1 MLESVRNF
9 LSGKR
14 VIVIAVILA
23 IPFVFLGSTSFG
35 TTFSSYGTV
44 NGEPVTQIDINL
56 ATSQVSQ
63 RLQSI
68 YGEEFSLEDLD
79 EETSLGLIKNEIINQ
94 KTLLAQAKRMGLTT
108 SEKKAKQEIINLDN
122 FQGDQGFDQALFES
136 SVRMNG
142 FTPDEYI
149 RLVQESMSLD
159 TLLKAMGVSAFP
171 IEKEIIAMASMLE
184 TSRDINFI
192 KINKAELENTQKA
205 SLTEGQEFYDA
216 NPFLFLSQ
224 EQRDFSYIVLTFD
237 AFKEQVNVPDGY
249 IEEAYAD
256 YTDDIE
262 GQMQNRISHYM
273 IEKSNYDSS
282 ADARQAIDKVLKDIQ
297 SGMLTFE
304 NAVTESSDDAGS
316 KDSFGDLGLSSGD
329 AFPEEFETAI
339 SSMALNEL
347 SEVLELDDSFHILKL
362 TEVLKP
368 EVKSL
373 AVMEK
378 QLLEELVDAE
388 ALALMQEGFLDLESM
403 VLEGSTLGE
412 LADAANQSIS
422 ITGLQNMEEI
432 NLQGFDNY
440 SSEDLFDAAVAPNK
454 IEIFESEDSYAFVML
469 TQKLESSVQPFIDV
483 AEQAI
488 AEVRSQKANQLIED
502 FSQDAE
508 EILSGS
514 KVLPGIAGISNE
526 TFKNV
531 KRFSSLLPP
540 EVITETFESSIGAL
554 VTSTAFNG
562 DRFWAQSS
570 NEVIPSEAD
579 LSDSI
584 DQYRDFYTDA
594 LGKQYSG
601 LIDSAFKK
609 NQKVRLKNL
618 PLINQNI
625 LLST

>member
-1 MLESVRNF
+1 MLESVRYF

-35 TTFSSYGTV
+35 TTFNSYGTV

-171 IEKEIIAMASMLE
+171 IEKEVIAMASMLE

-192 KINKAELENTQKA
+192 KINKVELENTQKA

-237 AFKEQVNVPDGY
+237 AYKEQVDVPDGY

-262 GQMQNRISHYM
+262 GQIQNRISHYM
-273 IEKSNYDSS
+273 VEKSNYDSS
-282 ADARQAIDKVLKDIQ
+282 ADARQAIDKVFKDIQ
-297 SGMLTFE
+297 SGILTFE

-403 VLEGSTLGE
+403 VLEGSTLSE
-412 LADAANQSIS
+412 LADAANQSIL

-440 SSEDLFDAAVAPNK
+440 SPEDLFNAAVAANK

-488 AEVRSQKANQLIED
+488 TEVRSQKANQLIED

-579 LSDSI
+579 FGDSI

-601 LIDSAFKK
+601 LIDRAFKE
-609 NQKVRLKNL
+609 NQKVRLKNFTS
-618 PLINQNI
+618 N
-625 LLST
+625 

>member
-136 SVRMNG
+136 SIRMNG
-142 FTPDEYI
+142 FTVDEYI

-192 KINKAELENTQKA
+192 KINKAELENAQKA

-256 YTDDIE
+256 YTDALE
-262 GQMQNRISHYM
+262 GQVQNRISHYM

-373 AVMEK
+373 AAMEQ

-412 LADAANQSIS
+412 LADAAEQSIS
-422 ITGLQNMEEI
+422 ITGLQNMEEL

-440 SSEDLFDAAVAPNK
+440 SSEDLFDAAVVPNK

-469 TQKLESSVQPFIDV
+469 TQKLESSVQPFVDV

-508 EILSGS
+508 ETLSGS
-514 KVLPGIAGISNE
+514 KVLPEIAGITNE

-579 LSDSI
+579 FSDSI

-601 LIDSAFKK
+601 LIDRAFKE
-609 NQKVRLKNL
+609 NQKVRLKNF
-618 PLINQNI
+618 NSN
-625 LLST
+625 

>member
-142 FTPDEYI
+142 FTTDEYI

-256 YTDDIE
+256 YIDDLE
-262 GQMQNRISHYM
+262 GQVQNRISHYM

-282 ADARQAIDKVLKDIQ
+282 ADARQSIDKVLKDIQ

-373 AVMEK
+373 AAMEQ

-412 LADAANQSIS
+412 LAGAANQSIS

-483 AEQAI
+483 AELAI
-488 AEVRSQKANQLIED
+488 AEVRSQKANQLIEE

-508 EILSGS
+508 LILSGS

-540 EVITETFESSIGAL
+540 EVITETFESSIGAV

-579 LSDSI
+579 FDDSI
-584 DQYRDFYTDA
+584 EQYRDFYTDA

-609 NQKVRLKNL
+609 NQKVRLKNFTS
-618 PLINQNI
+618 N
-625 LLST
+625 

>member
-56 ATSQVSQ
+56 ATNKVSE

-94 KTLLAQAKRMGLTT
+94 KTLLAQAKRMGLNT
-108 SEKKAKQEIINLDN
+108 SEQKAKQEIINLDN

-142 FTPDEYI
+142 FAPDEYI

-159 TLLKAMGVSAFP
+159 TLVQAMGVSAFP

-273 IEKSNYDSS
+273 IEKSNYDS
-282 ADARQAIDKVLKDIQ
+282 DTEARQSIDKVLKDIQ
-297 SGMLTFE
+297 SGLLTFE

-316 KDSFGDLGLSSGD
+316 KDAFGDLGLSSGD

-339 SSMALNEL
+339 SSMVLNEL

-373 AVMEK
+373 AVMER
-378 QLLEELVDAE
+378 QLLDELVDAE

-432 NLQGFDNY
+432 TLQGFDNY
-440 SSEDLFDAAVAPNK
+440 SSEDLFDAAIAPNK

-579 LSDSI
+579 FSDSI

-601 LIDSAFKK
+601 LIDKALKE
-609 NQKVRLKNL
+609 NQKVRLKNFTS
-618 PLINQNI
+618 N
-625 LLST
+625 

>member
-56 ATSQVSQ
+56 ATSKVSQ

-68 YGEEFSLEDLD
+68 YGEEFSLEQLD

-94 KTLLAQAKRMGLTT
+94 KTLLAQAKKMGLTT
-108 SEKKAKQEIINLDN
+108 SEQKAKQEIINLDN

-136 SVRMNG
+136 SIRMNG

-224 EQRDFSYIVLTFD
+224 ELRDFSYIVLTLD
-237 AFKEQVNVPDGY
+237 AYKEQVNMPDGY

-256 YTDDIE
+256 YTNDIE
-262 GQMQNRISHYM
+262 GQIQNRISHYM
-273 IEKSNYDSS
+273 VEKSNYDSS
-282 ADARQAIDKVLKDIQ
+282 SDARQSIDKVLKDIQ
-297 SGMLTFE
+297 SGLLTFE

-403 VLEGSTLGE
+403 VLEGSTLSE
-412 LADAANQSIS
+412 LADAANQSILIS
-422 ITGLQNMEEI
+422 GFQNMEEI

-440 SSEDLFDAAVAPNK
+440 SSEDLFDAAIAPNK

-488 AEVRSQKANQLIED
+488 AEVRSQKANQLIEE
-502 FSQDAE
+502 FSEDAE
-508 EILSGS
+508 LILSGS
-514 KVLPGIAGISNE
+514 KVLPNIAGISNE

-540 EVITETFESSIGAL
+540 EVITETFESSIGTL
-554 VTSTAFNG
+554 VNSTAFNG

-570 NEVIPSEAD
+570 NEAIPSEAD
-579 LSDSI
+579 IGDSI
-584 DQYRDFYTDA
+584 EQYRDFYTDA

-601 LIDSAFKK
+601 LIDIAFKE
-609 NQKVRLKNL
+609 NQKVRLKNFTS
-618 PLINQNI
+618 N
-625 LLST
+625 

>member
-1 MLESVRNF
+1 MLESVRYF

-35 TTFSSYGTV
+35 TTFNSYGTV

-142 FTPDEYI
+142 FTSDEYI

-282 ADARQAIDKVLKDIQ
+282 ADARQSIDKVLKDIQ
-297 SGMLTFE
+297 SGILTFE

-347 SEVLELDDSFHILKL
+347 SEVIELDDSFHILKL

-388 ALALMQEGFLDLESM
+388 ALALMQEGFLDLEAM

-440 SSEDLFDAAVAPNK
+440 SPEDLFNAAVAPNK

-502 FSQDAE
+502 FSQDAG

-579 LSDSI
+579 FSDSI

-601 LIDSAFKK
+601 LIDRAFKE
-609 NQKVRLKNL
+609 NQKVRLKNFTS
-618 PLINQNI
+618 N
-625 LLST
+625 

>member
-14 VIVIAVILA
+14 VIVIAVVLA

-94 KTLLAQAKRMGLTT
+94 KTLLAQVKRMGLTT

-142 FTPDEYI
+142 FTSDEYI

-249 IEEAYAD
+249 IAEAYAD
-256 YTDDIE
+256 YIDDIE
-262 GQMQNRISHYM
+262 GQVQNRISHYM
-273 IEKSNYDSS
+273 IEKSNYNSS
-282 ADARQAIDKVLKDIQ
+282 ADARQSIDKVLKDIQ
-297 SGMLTFE
+297 SGILTFE

-378 QLLEELVDAE
+378 QLLEELLDAE

-403 VLEGSTLGE
+403 VLGGSTLGE

-422 ITGLQNMEEI
+422 ITGLQNIEEI

-440 SSEDLFDAAVAPNK
+440 SSEDLFDAALAPNK

-508 EILSGS
+508 VILSGS
-514 KVLPGIAGISNE
+514 KALPNIVGISNE

-531 KRFSSLLPP
+531 KRFSSLLPS

-570 NEVIPSEAD
+570 NEVIPSEAEFG
-579 LSDSI
+579 DSI

-601 LIDSAFKK
+601 LIDRAFKE
-609 NQKVRLKNL
+609 NQKVRLKNFTS
-618 PLINQNI
+618 N
-625 LLST
+625 

>member
-44 NGEPVTQIDINL
+44 NGEPVTQTDVNL

-68 YGEEFSLEDLD
+68 YGEEFSLEELD
-79 EETSLGLIKNEIINQ
+79 EDTSLSLIKNEIINQ
-94 KTLLAQAKRMGLTT
+94 KTLLAQAKRMGLVTT
-108 SEKKAKQEIINLDN
+108 EKKAKQEIINLDN

-142 FTPDEYI
+142 FTTDEYI
-149 RLVQESMSLD
+149 RLVQESISLG
-159 TLLKAMGVSAFP
+159 TLLNAMGVSAFP
-171 IEKEIIAMASMLE
+171 IEKETIAMASMLE

-237 AFKEQVNVPDGY
+237 AFKEQVYVPDGY
-249 IEEAYAD
+249 IEEAYAE
-256 YTDDIE
+256 YINDID

-282 ADARQAIDKVLKDIQ
+282 ADARQSIDKVLMNIQ

-339 SSMALNEL
+339 SRMALNEL
-347 SEVLELDDSFHILKL
+347 SEVVELDDSFHILKL

-368 EVKSL
+368 EVKSS
-373 AVMEK
+373 AEMEK

-388 ALALMQEGFLDLESM
+388 ALALMQEGFLDLEAM

-412 LADAANQSIS
+412 LADAAKQSIL
-422 ITGLQNMEEI
+422 ITGLQNIQEI
-432 NLQGFDNY
+432 NLMGFNNY

-488 AEVRSQKANQLIED
+488 TEVRSQKANQLIED
-502 FSQDAE
+502 FSQNAE

-554 VTSTAFNG
+554 VTSTALNG

-570 NEVIPSEAD
+570 NEVIPSKAD

-584 DQYRDFYTDA
+584 DQYRDFYAET
-594 LGKQYSG
+594 LGRQYSG
-601 LIDSAFKK
+601 FIDQAFKK

-618 PLINQNI
+618 TSN
-625 LLST
+625 

>member
-108 SEKKAKQEIINLDN
+108 SEQKAKQEIINLDN
-122 FQGDQGFDQALFES
+122 FQGDEGFDQALFES

-142 FTPDEYI
+142 FTTDEYI

-171 IEKEIIAMASMLE
+171 IEKEVIAMASMLE

-224 EQRDFSYIVLTFD
+224 EQRDFSYIVLTFE
-237 AFKEQVNVPDGY
+237 AFKDQVNVPDGY
-249 IEEAYAD
+249 IAEAYSD
-256 YTDDIE
+256 YIDDIE

-282 ADARQAIDKVLKDIQ
+282 AEARQSIDKVLKDIQ

-403 VLEGSTLGE
+403 VLEGLTLGE

-422 ITGLQNMEEI
+422 ITGLQNMEAI
-432 NLQGFDNY
+432 NLEGFDNY
-440 SSEDLFDAAVAPNK
+440 SSEDLFDSAVAPNK

-488 AEVRSQKANQLIED
+488 AEVRSQKANQLIEE

-508 EILSGS
+508 EILLGS
-514 KVLPGIAGISNE
+514 KVLPSIAGISNE

-531 KRFSSLLPP
+531 KRFSSLLPS
-540 EVITETFESSIGAL
+540 EVITETFESSIGTL

-570 NEVIPSEAD
+570 NEVIPSEAEFG
-579 LSDSI
+579 DSI

-601 LIDSAFKK
+601 LIDRAFKE
-609 NQKVRLKNL
+609 NQKVRLKNFTS
-618 PLINQNI
+618 N
-625 LLST
+625 

>member
-44 NGEPVTQIDINL
+44 NGEPVTQIDINI
-56 ATSQVSQ
+56 ATNNVVQ
-63 RLQSI
+63 RLKSI

-79 EETSLGLIKNEIINQ
+79 EETSLGLIKNQIINS
-94 KTLLAQAKRMGLTT
+94 KTLIAQAKRMGLTS
-108 SEKKAKQEIINLDN
+108 SEEKAKQEIINQDS
-122 FQGDQGFDQALFES
+122 FQGDLGFDQALFES
-136 SVRMNG
+136 SIRMAG
-142 FTPDEYI
+142 YSPDEYI
-149 RLVQESMSLD
+149 RLVQESISLD
-159 TLLKAMGVSAFP
+159 SLTNAMSVSAFP
-171 IEKEIIAMASMLE
+171 IEKDIITMAAMLE

-192 KINKAELENTQKA
+192 KINKDDLENSQKA
-205 SLTEGQEFYDA
+205 SLVEGQEFYDS

-249 IEEAYAD
+249 IAEAYAD
-256 YTDDIE
+256 YIEGIE

-273 IEKSNYDSS
+273 VEKSNYDSS
-282 ADARQAIDKVLKDIQ
+282 ANARQGIDKVLKDIQ
-297 SGMLTFE
+297 SGILTFE
-304 NAVTESSDDAGS
+304 DAVTESSDDAGS

-329 AFPEEFETAI
+329 AFPEEFEIAI
-339 SSMALNEL
+339 SNMVLNEL
-347 SEVLELDDSFHILKL
+347 SEVLELEDSFHILKL

-368 EVKSL
+368 EVKTL
-373 AVMEK
+373 AAMEK

-440 SSEDLFDAAVAPNK
+440 SSEDLFDAAVMPNK
-454 IEIFESEDSYAFVML
+454 IEIFEGEESYAFVML
-469 TQKLESSVQPFIDV
+469 TQKLESSVEPFIDV

-488 AEVRSQKANQLIED
+488 AEVRSQKANQLIEVL
-502 FSQDAE
+502 SQDVEA
-508 EILSGS
+508 ILSGS
-514 KVLPGIAGISNE
+514 QALPEIAGVSNE

-531 KRFSSLLPP
+531 KRFSSLLPS
-540 EVITETFESSIGAL
+540 EVISETFESSIGKL
-554 VTSTAFNG
+554 VTSSAFNG
-562 DRFWAQSS
+562 DRYWAQSS
-570 NEVIPSEAD
+570 NEVIPSE
-579 LSDSI
+579 SSIGDSI
-584 DQYRDFYTDA
+584 DQYRDFYTEV

-601 LIDSAFKK
+601 LIDKAFKE
-609 NQKVRLKNL
+609 NQKVRLKNFTS
-618 PLINQNI
+618 N
-625 LLST
+625 

>member
-14 VIVIAVILA
+14 VIVIAVVLA

-94 KTLLAQAKRMGLTT
+94 KTLLAQVKRMGLTT

-142 FTPDEYI
+142 FTSDEYI

-205 SLTEGQEFYDA
+205 SLTEAQEFYDA

-249 IEEAYAD
+249 IAEAYAD
-256 YTDDIE
+256 YIDDIE
-262 GQMQNRISHYM
+262 GQVQNRISHYM
-273 IEKSNYDSS
+273 IEKSNYNSS
-282 ADARQAIDKVLKDIQ
+282 ADARQSIDKVLKDIQ
-297 SGMLTFE
+297 SGILTFE

-347 SEVLELDDSFHILKL
+347 SEVIELDDSFHILKL

-378 QLLEELVDAE
+378 QLLEELLDAE

-403 VLEGSTLGE
+403 VLGGSTLGE

-422 ITGLQNMEEI
+422 ITGLQNIEEI

-440 SSEDLFDAAVAPNK
+440 SSEDLFDAAVVPNK

-488 AEVRSQKANQLIED
+488 AEVRSQKANQLIEE

-508 EILSGS
+508 VILSGS
-514 KVLPGIAGISNE
+514 KALPNIVGISNE

-531 KRFSSLLPP
+531 KRFSSLLPS

-579 LSDSI
+579 FSDSI

-601 LIDSAFKK
+601 LIDKAFKE
-609 NQKVRLKNL
+609 NQKVRLKNFTS
-618 PLINQNI
+618 N
-625 LLST
+625 

>member
-56 ATSQVSQ
+56 ATNKVSE

-94 KTLLAQAKRMGLTT
+94 KTLLAQAKRMGLNT
-108 SEKKAKQEIINLDN
+108 SEQKAKQEIINLDN

-142 FTPDEYI
+142 FAPDEYI

-159 TLLKAMGVSAFP
+159 TLVQAMGVSVFP

-273 IEKSNYDSS
+273 IEKSNYDS
-282 ADARQAIDKVLKDIQ
+282 DTEARQSIDKVLKDIQ
-297 SGMLTFE
+297 SGLLTFE
-304 NAVTESSDDAGS
+304 NAVTKSSDDAGS
-316 KDSFGDLGLSSGD
+316 KDAFGDLGLSSGD

-368 EVKSL
+368 EVKSF
-373 AVMEK
+373 AEMEK
-378 QLLEELVDAE
+378 QLLDELVDAE

-432 NLQGFDNY
+432 TLQGFDNY

-579 LSDSI
+579 FSDSI

-601 LIDSAFKK
+601 LIDKALKE
-609 NQKVRLKNL
+609 NQKVRLKNFTS
-618 PLINQNI
+618 N
-625 LLST
+625 

>member
-44 NGEPVTQIDINL
+44 NGEPVTQIDINI
-56 ATSQVSQ
+56 ATNNVVQ
-63 RLQSI
+63 RLKSI

-79 EETSLGLIKNEIINQ
+79 EETSLGLIKNQIINS
-94 KTLLAQAKRMGLTT
+94 KTLIAQAKRMGLTS
-108 SEKKAKQEIINLDN
+108 SEEKAKQEIINQDS
-122 FQGDQGFDQALFES
+122 FQGDLGFDQALFES
-136 SVRMNG
+136 SIRMAG
-142 FTPDEYI
+142 YSPDEYI
-149 RLVQESMSLD
+149 RLVQESISLD
-159 TLLKAMGVSAFP
+159 SLTNAMSVSAFP
-171 IEKEIIAMASMLE
+171 IEKDIITMAAMLE

-192 KINKAELENTQKA
+192 KINKDDLENSQKA
-205 SLTEGQEFYDA
+205 SLVEGQEFYDS

-249 IEEAYAD
+249 IAEAYAD
-256 YTDDIE
+256 YIEGIE

-273 IEKSNYDSS
+273 VEKSNYDSS
-282 ADARQAIDKVLKDIQ
+282 ANARQGIDKVLKDIQ
-297 SGMLTFE
+297 SGILTFE
-304 NAVTESSDDAGS
+304 DAVTESSDDAGS

-329 AFPEEFETAI
+329 AFPEEFEIAI
-339 SSMALNEL
+339 SNMVLNEL
-347 SEVLELDDSFHILKL
+347 SEVLELEDSFHILKL

-368 EVKSL
+368 EVKTL
-373 AVMEK
+373 AAMEK

-440 SSEDLFDAAVAPNK
+440 SSEDLFDAAVMPNK
-454 IEIFESEDSYAFVML
+454 IEIFEGEDSYAFVML
-469 TQKLESSVQPFIDV
+469 TQKLESSVEPFIDV

-488 AEVRSQKANQLIED
+488 AEVRSQKANQLIEV
-502 FSQDAE
+502 FSQDVEA
-508 EILSGS
+508 ILSGS
-514 KVLPGIAGISNE
+514 QALPEIAGVTNE

-531 KRFSSLLPP
+531 KRFSSLLPS
-540 EVITETFESSIGAL
+540 EVISETFESSIGKL
-554 VTSTAFNG
+554 VTSSAFNG
-562 DRFWAQSS
+562 DRYWAQSS
-570 NEVIPSEAD
+570 NEVIPSE
-579 LSDSI
+579 SSIGDSI
-584 DQYRDFYTDA
+584 DQYRDFYTEV

-601 LIDSAFKK
+601 LIDKAFKK
-609 NQKVRLKNL
+609 NQKVRLKNFTS
-618 PLINQNI
+618 N
-625 LLST
+625 

>member
-14 VIVIAVILA
+14 VIVIAVVLA

-79 EETSLGLIKNEIINQ
+79 EETSLELIKNEIINQ
-94 KTLLAQAKRMGLTT
+94 KTLLAQVKRMGLTT

-142 FTPDEYI
+142 FTTDEYI

-205 SLTEGQEFYDA
+205 SLTEAQEFYDA

-249 IEEAYAD
+249 IAEAYAD
-256 YTDDIE
+256 YIDDIE
-262 GQMQNRISHYM
+262 GQVQNRISHYM
-273 IEKSNYDSS
+273 IEKSNYNSS
-282 ADARQAIDKVLKDIQ
+282 ADARQSIDKVLKDIQ
-297 SGMLTFE
+297 SGILTFE

-347 SEVLELDDSFHILKL
+347 SEVIELDDSFHILKL

-378 QLLEELVDAE
+378 QLLEELLDAE

-432 NLQGFDNY
+432 TLQGFDNY
-440 SSEDLFDAAVAPNK
+440 SSEDLFDAALVPNK

-508 EILSGS
+508 VILSGS
-514 KVLPGIAGISNE
+514 KALPNIVGISNE

-531 KRFSSLLPP
+531 KRFSSLLPS

-579 LSDSI
+579 FSDSI

-601 LIDSAFKK
+601 LIDKAFKE
-609 NQKVRLKNL
+609 NQKVRLKNFTS
-618 PLINQNI
+618 N
-625 LLST
+625 

>member
-1 MLESVRNF
+1 MLESVRYF

-94 KTLLAQAKRMGLTT
+94 KTLLAQVKRMGLTT

-142 FTPDEYI
+142 FTSDEYI

-249 IEEAYAD
+249 IAEAYAD
-256 YTDDIE
+256 YIDDIE
-262 GQMQNRISHYM
+262 GQVQNRISHYM
-273 IEKSNYDSS
+273 IEKSNYNSS
-282 ADARQAIDKVLKDIQ
+282 ADARQSIDKVLKDIQ
-297 SGMLTFE
+297 SGILTFE

-329 AFPEEFETAI
+329 AFPEEFEIAV

-347 SEVLELDDSFHILKL
+347 SEVIELDDSFHILKL

-440 SSEDLFDAAVAPNK
+440 SPEDLFNAAVAPNK

-488 AEVRSQKANQLIED
+488 AEVRSQKANQLIEE

-508 EILSGS
+508 VILSGS
-514 KVLPGIAGISNE
+514 KALPNIVGISNE

-579 LSDSI
+579 FSDSI

-601 LIDSAFKK
+601 LIDKAFKE
-609 NQKVRLKNL
+609 NQKVRLKNFTS
-618 PLINQNI
+618 N
-625 LLST
+625 

>member
-56 ATSQVSQ
+56 ATNKVSE

-94 KTLLAQAKRMGLTT
+94 KTLLAQAKRMGLNT
-108 SEKKAKQEIINLDN
+108 SEQKAKQEIINLDN

-142 FTPDEYI
+142 FAPDEYI
-149 RLVQESMSLD
+149 RLVQENMSLD
-159 TLLKAMGVSAFP
+159 TLVQAMGVSVFP

-273 IEKSNYDSS
+273 IEKSNYDS
-282 ADARQAIDKVLKDIQ
+282 DTEARQSIDKVLKDIQ
-297 SGMLTFE
+297 SGLLTFE
-304 NAVTESSDDAGS
+304 NAVTKSSDDAGS
-316 KDSFGDLGLSSGD
+316 KDAFGDLGLSSGD

-388 ALALMQEGFLDLESM
+388 ALALMQERFLDLESM

-412 LADAANQSIS
+412 LADAAKQSIS
-422 ITGLQNMEEI
+422 ITGLQNIEEI

-502 FSQDAE
+502 FSLDAE

-579 LSDSI
+579 FSDSI

-601 LIDSAFKK
+601 LIDKALKE
-609 NQKVRLKNL
+609 NQKVRLKNFTS
-618 PLINQNI
+618 N
-625 LLST
+625 

>member
-171 IEKEIIAMASMLE
+171 IEKEVIAMASMLE
-184 TSRDINFI
+184 TSIDINFI

-256 YTDDIE
+256 YTDDIK
-262 GQMQNRISHYM
+262 GQIQNRISHYM
-273 IEKSNYDSS
+273 VEKSNYDSS
-282 ADARQAIDKVLKDIQ
+282 ADARQAIDKVFKDIQ
-297 SGMLTFE
+297 SGILTFE

-329 AFPEEFETAI
+329 AFPEEFEKAI
-339 SSMALNEL
+339 SRMALNEL
-347 SEVLELDDSFHILKL
+347 SEILELDDSFHILKL

-368 EVKSL
+368 EVKSR

-412 LADAANQSIS
+412 LADAANQSIA

-440 SSEDLFDAAVAPNK
+440 SSEDLFDAAIAPNK

-488 AEVRSQKANQLIED
+488 AEVRSQKANQLIEE

-508 EILSGS
+508 LILSGS
-514 KVLPGIAGISNE
+514 KVLPNIAGISNE

-531 KRFSSLLPP
+531 KRFSSLLPT
-540 EVITETFESSIGAL
+540 EVITETFESSIGTL

-570 NEVIPSEAD
+570 NEAIPSEAD
-579 LSDSI
+579 IGDSI
-584 DQYRDFYTDA
+584 EQYRDFYTDA

-601 LIDSAFKK
+601 LIDIAFKE
-609 NQKVRLKNL
+609 NQKVRLKNFTS
-618 PLINQNI
+618 N
-625 LLST
+625 

>member
-1 MLESVRNF
+1 
-9 LSGKR
+9 
-14 VIVIAVILA
+14 
-23 IPFVFLGSTSFG
+23 
-35 TTFSSYGTV
+35 
-44 NGEPVTQIDINL
+44 
-56 ATSQVSQ
+56 
-63 RLQSI
+63 
-68 YGEEFSLEDLD
+68 
-79 EETSLGLIKNEIINQ
+79 
-94 KTLLAQAKRMGLTT
+94 
-108 SEKKAKQEIINLDN
+108 
-122 FQGDQGFDQALFES
+122 
-136 SVRMNG
+136 MNG

-282 ADARQAIDKVLKDIQ
+282 AEARQSIDKVLKDIQ
-297 SGMLTFE
+297 SGLLTFE

-316 KDSFGDLGLSSGD
+316 KDAFGDLGLSSGD

-378 QLLEELVDAE
+378 QLLDELVDAE

-432 NLQGFDNY
+432 TLQGFDNY

-579 LSDSI
+579 FGDSI

-601 LIDSAFKK
+601 LIDKAFKE
-609 NQKVRLKNL
+609 NQKVRLKNFTS
-618 PLINQNI
+618 N
-625 LLST
+625 